1 MTFLE
6 IRNIV
11 KEFGGKPALKNISFE
26 VSKGELFSISG
37 PPTAGKTTLLKIVSG
52 LLTPDSGKIYLD
64 GNDITETPPSERN
77 IGMLFEIPPVYP
89 NLTGFENIAFPLRV
103 KKLPESEIRKEVL
116 RIAELLGIKHL
127 LDRYPS
133 TYSGGEYQR
142 VGLARALVR
151 NPKVLLLDEPF
162 RNLDAKI
169 QEFMRTWLKKL
180 QKEIGITVIHA
191 THDPLEAMAV
201 GDRVGIML
209 KGELKQVGR
218 PDEVYLNPMD
228 IEVTEYITIPA
239 VNLFD
244 GVIRIKGGFVEIDV
258 EGVFSLRKSCEAGFE
273 EGEEGEKE
281 VIVGIRPHDL
291 RLDINPRRDWVKTTL
306 ALIQPYGSEV
316 LLLLK
321 LNDKYVRAVAD
332 KTMMLTEGAEI
343 YINIDPKNIMLFD
356 RETKRRITI

>member
-6 IRNIV
+6 VKNIV
-11 KEFGGKPALKNISFE
+11 KEFRGKPALKNISFE
-26 VSKGELFSISG
+26 VSKGELFSIAG
-37 PPTAGKTTLLKIVSG
+37 PPTAGKTTLLKIIAG
-52 LLTPDSGKIYLD
+52 LLPPDSGKIYLN
-64 GNDITETPPSERN
+64 GRNITETPPSERN
-77 IGMLFEIPPVYP
+77 IGMLFEIPQVYP

-103 KKLPESEIRKEVL
+103 KKLPKSEIRKEVL
-116 RIAELLGIKHL
+116 RIAELLGITHL

-142 VGLARALVR
+142 VGLARVLVR
-151 NPKVLLLDEPF
+151 NPEVLLLDEPF

-228 IEVTEYITIPA
+228 IEVAEYVTIPA
-239 VNLFD
+239 INLFD
-244 GVIRIKGGFVEIDV
+244 GTLRVKGGIAEIDV
-258 EGVFSLRKSCEAGFE
+258 EGAFSLRKRCETRSD
-273 EGEEGEKE
+273 EGEKE
-281 VIVGIRPHDL
+281 VMIGIRPHDVS
-291 RLDINPRRDWVKTTL
+291 LDINPRRDWIKTTL
-306 ALIQPYGSEV
+306 IMIQPYGSEV
-316 LLLLK
+316 LFLLK
-321 LNDKYVRAVAD
+321 LNDKYIRAVAE

-343 YINIDPKNIMLFD
+343 YININTENILLFD
-356 RETKRRITI
+356 RETKKRIII

>member
-1 MTFLE
+1 MIFLE

-11 KEFGGKPALKNISFE
+11 KGFGGKPALRNVSFE
-26 VSKGELFSISG
+26 VSKGELFSIAG
-37 PPTAGKTTLLKIVSG
+37 PPTAGKTTLLKIIAG
-52 LLTPDSGKIYLD
+52 LLAPDSGKIYLD

-103 KKLPESEIRKEVL
+103 KKLPESEIRKKVL
-116 RIAELLGIKHL
+116 MIAELLGIKHL

-169 QEFMRTWLKKL
+169 QELMRTWLKKL

-201 GDRVGIML
+201 GDRIGIML

-218 PDEVYLNPMD
+218 PDEVYLNPVD
-228 IEVTEYITIPA
+228 IEVTEYVTIPA

-244 GVIRIKGGFVEIDV
+244 GVMRIKGGFAEIDV
-258 EGVFSLRKSCEAGFE
+258 EGIFRLRKSCEAGF
-273 EGEEGEKE
+273 EEGEKE

-291 RLDINPRRDWVKTTL
+291 SLDINPRRDFVKTTI

-321 LNDKYVRAVAD
+321 LNDKYIRAVAD

-343 YINIDPKNIMLFD
+343 YINIDPENIILFD